1 MEFKQEV
8 FNNHLVRY
16 LIFPYK
22 LKKSLELEKK
32 Y

>member
-1 MEFKQEV
+1 MLFIQEV
-8 FNNHLVRY
+8 FNNHLVRC
-16 LIFPYK
+16 LIFPSK